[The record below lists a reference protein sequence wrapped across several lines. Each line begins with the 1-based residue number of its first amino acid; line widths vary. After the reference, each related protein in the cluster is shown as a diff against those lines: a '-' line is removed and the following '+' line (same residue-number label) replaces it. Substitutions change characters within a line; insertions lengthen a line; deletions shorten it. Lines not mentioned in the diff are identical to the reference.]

1 MSVLFQFLRVLWWAY
16 CLPGM
21 VVIWSSYYFPTEW
34 GKKRNVAESA
44 RQWRNRS
51 FFAPF
56 YTTLMILMIFLL
68 ATPSEATTTA
78 AAEGFTSFL
87 NLKSSI

>member
-1 MSVLFQFLRVLWWAY
+1 MNIIVQILRGLWWAY

-21 VVIWSSYYFPTEW
+21 VLIWSSYYFPTEW

-56 YTTLMILMIFLL
+56 YTTLLILMIFLIF
-68 ATPSEATTTA
+68 TPSE
-78 AAEGFTSFL
+78 
-87 NLKSSI
+87 SSTGQAFVGLTLRKV